1 MCSQQLKK
9 AVVDDAAYSAYVA
22 EARLEPQTRNVAQF
36 GEMQEDTLE
45 DKLQKGFVIVE
56 IKAVDT
62 MGI

>member
-1 MCSQQLKK
+1 LCSQQFKK
-9 AVVDDAAYSAYVA
+9 AVVDDAAYVA
-22 EARLEPQTRNVAQF
+22 EARLEPQTCNVAQF
-36 GEMQEDTLE
+36 GEMLEDTLE